1 MTNRLNEYLKER
13 PLLGGI
19 VVLGIL
25 LIGVFAWAKI
35 VQLHRPFTEIIVD
48 PGLWLAFLIMAPVL
62 YVSYVA
68 TAKYT
73 R

>member
-1 MTNRLNEYLKER
+1 MINILNEYLKER
-13 PLLGGI
+13 PLLGGV
-19 VVLGIL
+19 VVLGML
-25 LIGVFAWAKI
+25 LIGMFLWAKLA
-35 VQLHRPFTEIIVD
+35 QLHRPLTEIIVD
-48 PGLWLAFLIMAPVL
+48 PGLWLAFLIMAPIL